1 MSRLNIRSTCNAFVA
16 AALILALLARMPLA
30 DGLLLHDHSDHGV
43 HSHTV
48 TLDDLREG
56 DLCASWHRYHDDKHD
71 DDRDDR
77 NNDSDGGEYAEPLL
91 IFVSDPAV
99 AMGIHG
105 SSGAVI
111 ASIQHP
117 SSSVLPRSMLPSDS
131 IASAKL
137 SPAPWPSAHPLRP
150 AFALDA
156 LLQSSHALLL

>member
-1 MSRLNIRSTCNAFVA
+1 MSGFKTRSTCNAFVA
-16 AALILALLARMPLA
+16 VAMILAVLARVPFA
-30 DGLLLHDHSDHGV
+30 HGLLLHDHGDDGI

-56 DLCASWHRYHDDKHD
+56 DLCESWLRYHDDSHKDDHD
-71 DDRDDR
+71 DRR
-77 NNDSDGGEYAEPLL
+77 HDSDGGEYPDSLF
-91 IFVSDPAV
+91 IFVSAPSTTL
-99 AMGIHG
+99 GIQC

-117 SSSVLPRSMLPSDS
+117 SSKVLPRSMLPSDS
-131 IASAKL
+131 TVRATL
-137 SPAPWPSAHPLRP
+137 PHTPWPSAHPLRP

>member
-1 MSRLNIRSTCNAFVA
+1 MSRFKTGSTCKALVA
-16 AALILALLARMPLA
+16 VPLVLAMLARVPFA

-43 HSHTV
+43 HTHTV
-48 TLDDLREG
+48 ALDDLRDG
-56 DLCASWHRYHDDKHD
+56 DLCASWHRYHDDSHD

-77 NNDSDGGEYAEPLL
+77 NNDSNGGEYADSPF
-91 IFVSDPAV
+91 IFVGVPATTL
-99 AMGIHG
+99 GIPC

-117 SSSVLPRSMLPSDS
+117 SSKALPRSMLPSDS
-131 IASAKL
+131 AATAGFSH
-137 SPAPWPSAHPLRP
+137 APLPSTHPLRP